1 MHALNEPHT
10 FDNDGVVFL
19 VHPPVEGGEG
29 VGEGGG
35 HQQQQEER
43 PHASRGLVG
52 CAGKTGRSL
61 AARSLVPLSLR
72 AVVRCGVPAIV
83 AVSPTKM
90 RDRRPF
96 PDQRSIGCH
105 QDCS

>member
-1 MHALNEPHT
+1 MHALKEPHT

-61 AARSLVPLSLR
+61 GRGSLVPLSLR
-72 AVVRCGVPAIV
+72 AVVRWSCRRS
-83 AVSPTKM
+83 AVSPTRM
-90 RDRRPF
+90 RDRRGGGRMTVPF
-96 PDQRSIGCH
+96 LISA
-105 QDCS
+105 